1 MNAFTT
7 TLTSGSLTI
16 SGADGVMALSVQA
29 DATAG
34 SFTISGNIPFQGI
47 TPTPITLV
55 NGGTVTLNAYSP
67 ASPLAGIVITW
78 VSGTVDILI
87 GF

>member
-29 DATAG
+29 DATAAG
-34 SFTISGNIPFQGI
+34 FELSFETDGESYDSTSLG
-47 TPTPITLV
+47 
-55 NGGTVTLNAYSP
+55 
-67 ASPLAGIVITW
+67 
-78 VSGTVDILI
+78 
-87 GF
+87 